1 MKRIGITASKI
12 SKGNVLL
19 YNLYVVLISCLF
31 SLFIFLAAGV
41 TIALALMLIGYIGTE
56 IMGVEFKRDW
66 SLVMMVCMTTL
77 TVVIALFN
85 IFAILINVR
94 VSRASFYPF
103 SEQERKK

>member
-41 TIALALMLIGYIGTE
+41 TIALALMLIGYIGAE
-56 IMGVEFKRDW
+56 IMGVGFKRDW
-66 SLVMMVCMTTL
+66 SLIMMVCMTAL
-77 TVVIALFN
+77 TIIVALFN

-94 VSRASFYPF
+94 ISPTAFRPQ
-103 SEQERKK
+103 QERRK

>member
-1 MKRIGITASKI
+1 MKRIGIAASKI
-12 SKGNVLL
+12 SKGNVPL

-31 SLFIFLAAGV
+31 SLCIFIAAGA
-41 TIALALMLIGYIGTE
+41 TIALALMLIGYIVTE

-77 TVVIALFN
+77 TIVIALFN

-94 VSRASFYPF
+94 VSRASFYPG
-103 SEQERKK
+103 QERKK